1 MNITNVVNMF
11 YFSLLAPQT
20 EADDAERTDKI
31 ERIKQLGFSEVKL
44 SLNISR
50 ECVIASTG

>member
-1 MNITNVVNMF
+1 MNITNIGNT

-31 ERIKQLGFSEVKL
+31 ERIKQLGFSEVKF
-44 SLNISR
+44 SLNRGR
-50 ECVIASTG
+50 EYVTASTG